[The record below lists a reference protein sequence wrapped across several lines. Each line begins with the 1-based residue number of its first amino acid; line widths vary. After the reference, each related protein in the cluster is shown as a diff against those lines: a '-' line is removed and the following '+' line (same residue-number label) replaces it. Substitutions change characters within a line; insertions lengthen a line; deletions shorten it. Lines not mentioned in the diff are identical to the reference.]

1 MPADNADLVFLG
13 PQTALGFSVPST
25 VLDVRHKTGQ
35 AQGVPRTFLALVL
48 ALIVPLSGCAESGS
62 PEQVADA
69 FAEAYF
75 RRMDQEKAKEY
86 TALGATAMLDK
97 ELRDVA
103 QIRKEGYTPAEAHGD
118 VTVRR
123 GEPIKRDQRIR
134 VPFEIVIR
142 SEGAE
147 TIRDA
152 DIELTHIQ
160 GAWKVVRVGL
170 TTREP
175 SAATPNRPSQ

>member
-13 PQTALGFSVPST
+13 TQPALSFYVRST
-25 VLDVRHKTGQ
+25 VLDVGHKTGQ
-35 AQGVPRTFLALVL
+35 AQGVSRPLLPLIL
-48 ALIVPLSGCAESGS
+48 ALILPLFGCAESGS
-62 PEQVADA
+62 PERVADA
-69 FAEAYF
+69 FADAYF
-75 RRMDQEKAKEY
+75 RQMDQEKAKEY

-118 VTVRR
+118 VTLRR
-123 GEPIKRDQRIR
+123 GEPVKRDQRIR
-134 VPFEIVIR
+134 VPFEVIIR
-142 SEGAE
+142 TDGAE

-175 SAATPNRPSQ
+175 SATASDRPTQ